1 MKYEK
6 ELGVDFD
13 IALSEEHI
21 RKKEKR
27 YISMKRQNNT
37 SSAYFMRC
45 RIVPVTSL
53 QYGESASGIVNSGN
67 IFIQTES
74 SGAKEAAHKNV

>member
-1 MKYEK
+1 MEYEK

-21 RKKEKR
+21 RKKESAILVWKG
-27 YISMKRQNNT
+27 KNNT
-37 SSAYFMRC
+37 SSAYFMSC

-53 QYGESASGIVNSGN
+53 QYGESVSGIVNSRN
-67 IFIQTES
+67 MFIQTES
-74 SGAKEAAHKNV
+74 SVAKEAAHKNV